1 MLKFLYREAG
11 GVLMWTATMTRPDI
25 ACAVRAVAGFIKN
38 IGLVHKKAL
47 LKVTWYVLPVPHEWI
62 VEGHLR

>member
-11 GVLMWTATMTRPDI
+11 GALMWTATITRPDI

-38 IGLVHKKAL
+38 TGLAHKKAL
-47 LKVTWYVLPVPHEWI
+47 LKVMYYLFRTN
-62 VEGHLR
+62 G